1 MRLFALSQMTQY
13 VLKDGYR
20 GLALL
25 YRLVCEIL
33 EEKRKKSS
41 MWFVPSQKSNS

>member
-1 MRLFALSQMTQY
+1 MRLFALSQITQY

-33 EEKRKKSS
+33 EEKRKKKFYVVCS
-41 MWFVPSQKSNS
+41 FPEV